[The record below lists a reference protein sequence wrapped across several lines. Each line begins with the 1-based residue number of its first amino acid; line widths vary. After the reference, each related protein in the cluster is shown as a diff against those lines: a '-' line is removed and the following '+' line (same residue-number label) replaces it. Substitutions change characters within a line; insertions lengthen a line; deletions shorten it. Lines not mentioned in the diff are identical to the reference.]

1 MKRIIEFQ
9 VLDDK
14 YSYTENGLEIF
25 EVNKKECQLDVKKFY
40 NAFFSNG
47 KYSSEI
53 ELDTTQEINKDDQRV
68 FDAISKLI
76 NDIHTR
82 LKKELENSADELN
95 CDESLDSYR
104 MPDHS

>member
-40 NAFFSNG
+40 NAFFQTEN
-47 KYSSEI
+47 I
-53 ELDTTQEINKDDQRV
+53 LL
-68 FDAISKLI
+68 KLNLI
-76 NDIHTR
+76 P
-82 LKKELENSADELN
+82 LKK
-95 CDESLDSYR
+95 
-104 MPDHS
+104 